1 MNSYKLK
8 NLKKIILYLILIASL
23 LLIAVTV
30 FIGSCMGD
38 KYSVDSKKIET
49 EIKSKKRILYVYE
62 FDSLT
67 RKMEYELE
75 IKVIDSMTIYKYHS
89 LTDSTRNT
97 SFRFN
102 KAKSDLYFVFDKFNV
117 TDFNFYQTTLFKFD
131 KYEMSDPVV
140 DGVSPILFNKNY
152 GVLAWDNGWGNQF
165 YFVAEEIKDE
175 IKLPILWPRH

>member
-1 MNSYKLK
+1 MK
-8 NLKKIILYLILIASL
+8 NLKRIIVYLILIASL
-23 LLIAVTV
+23 LLIAVNV

-38 KYSVDSKKIET
+38 KYSIDSKKIET

-75 IKVIDSMTIYKYHS
+75 IKVIDSMTIYKYHNRI
-89 LTDSTRNT
+89 DSTKNI
-97 SFRFN
+97 SFRLN

-117 TDFNFYQTTLFKFD
+117 TDFNYYQTTSFKFD

-152 GVLAWDNGWGNQF
+152 GILAWDNGWGNQF
-165 YFVAEEIKDE
+165 YFVADE
-175 IKLPILWPRH
+175 INDEIMLPILWPRH